1 MRIKILMKK
10 ENKALLKYFIL
21 VFAIS
26 FLVINWNEISWIFNY
41 KAMAGIVSSQFQS
54 KIIAE
59 SADIFEKDKAP
70 APLKNSEPSEKEN
83 SVEIPKIEILAPLVV
98 SESASEKDLSK
109 LLNQGTVYF
118 PGSVLPGEAGQTII
132 LGHSAPPGWPKIK
145 YDWVFTR
152 LSELTEGD
160 EIFVYFNHQ
169 KYTYHVTEK
178 IFLDRGETVPQ
189 LLTNSEN
196 MVVLISCWPPG
207 KDLRRIAVL
216 AK

>member
-1 MRIKILMKK
+1 MKKDNKILV
-10 ENKALLKYFIL
+10 KYFVL
-21 VFAIS
+21 VFLIS
-26 FLVINWNEISWIFNY
+26 VLVINWQEVSWIFNY

-132 LGHSAPPGWPKIK
+132 LGHSAPAGWPKIK

-160 EIFVYFNHQ
+160 EIFIYFNHR

-207 KDLRRIAVL
+207 KDLRRIAVS